1 MTDPRPEATSSGV
14 NAWVQRRGAETLT
27 LHRAPPG
34 IRVDGFQRVLDDV
47 DCVVE
52 QHVGA
57 AVLGAA
63 VLDEAGEEPFV
74 QDVAVHE

>member
-1 MTDPRPEATSSGV
+1 VFRASRSNIPVPGDSRTAGSQVRGE
-14 NAWVQRRGAETLT
+14 RGAAAGL
-27 LHRAPPG
+27 
-34 IRVDGFQRVLDDV
+34 RVD
-47 DCVVE
+47 
-52 QHVGA
+52 A